1 MHVHHLLL
9 VYQQFYGNP
18 MALVK
23 AAQAQVTFEL
33 DAISSINC
41 ISVRADMKRNKNDP
55 HLLNLTIPCEHTHTH
70 YYLPEPAD
78 ETRLNVPEP
87 ADDTRL
93 KTEDER
99 LIKSITGGQ
108 RVTG

>member
-1 MHVHHLLL
+1 MICLNSRHSPHVHHLLL

-55 HLLNLTIPCEHTHTH
+55 HLLNLTIPCEHTHT
-70 YYLPEPAD
+70 LFAG
-78 ETRLNVPEP
+78 TRRR
-87 ADDTRL
+87 DTAKCAGNRRRHAA
-93 KTEDER
+93 KN
-99 LIKSITGGQ
+99 
-108 RVTG
+108 